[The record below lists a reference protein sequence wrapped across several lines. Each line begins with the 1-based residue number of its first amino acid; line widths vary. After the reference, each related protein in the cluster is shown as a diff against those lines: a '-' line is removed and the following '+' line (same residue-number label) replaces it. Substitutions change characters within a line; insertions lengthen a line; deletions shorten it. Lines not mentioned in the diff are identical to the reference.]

1 VATLLVRHVPP
12 EQPAVHLPAEWMR
25 ELVADTK
32 NNWVDVQKRDGK
44 FVAAV
49 GKETFDV
56 RLKVSLADGK
66 ILSGTIENPVK
77 AKERDCED
85 AGFTKCGDPRSHEI
99 LRHIEITLER

>member
-1 VATLLVRHVPP
+1 VPP
-12 EQPAVHLPAEWMR
+12 EQPAVHLPADWMR
-25 ELVADTK
+25 EPVADTK

-56 RLKVSLADGK
+56 RMKVSRADGK

-85 AGFTKCGDPRSHEI
+85 AAFTKCGDPRPHDI
-99 LRHIEITLER
+99 LRRIEIALEQ